1 MKLPLTAFA
10 LALVAL
16 SQGGQGAAQQQ
27 QQPPPPRPPTFR
39 TGTNVV
45 RVDVTVIDRRG
56 YPATEL
62 TADDFEVREDGQP
75 QTITQFKLV
84 EAYGQPTDDLSLP
97 IRSPEHAAAEAARE
111 DVRVFLFFWDE
122 YHIEEHRSA
131 LFARTGLTR
140 VMLNAFGPTD
150 LVAVM
155 DPLTPTDAIRFTRDR
170 RELANQVHR
179 LKGRRGVYFPRSLV
193 EEEHLRAPPQHG
205 GIEVIRQQ
213 VTTSAIRS
221 AAGFLGTLKEG
232 RKSLVLISETLGP
245 TRSAGEYGD
254 VVSSLTRAANET
266 NTVIYVFDPRG
277 LQIGRRMSDM
287 LDTIAYASG
296 GQPIVTNDL
305 AARFTRVVVNQSS
318 AFYLLGY
325 AKEVAADGK
334 FHDIKVRVKRP
345 GLEVRARNGYWA
357 PRLGDLARAKAV
369 AAEAVLPPAIETA
382 FASLRPA
389 RSRSVAEVWTG
400 VSKDAQGRALVTVAW
415 MPHSIDDAPP
425 SAARVSVTAIADETP
440 VFVGDIAASGT
451 SFPAPPG
458 SLELAI
464 TVRDESGEVLDR
476 LPRVLAVPDG
486 ASSPLALTTPAIVR
500 LRTARDLRE
509 HAAAAQPPIHAGR
522 DFERTDRMLVRF
534 GVHGSDAG
542 VTARA
547 WLLDR
552 RGASLVELPVG
563 RDEGRG
569 GLQIDLPLSNIARGE
584 YVIAIEANRGA
595 ERADAHVAFRIV
607 R

>member
-16 SQGGQGAAQQQ
+16 SEGGQGAVQQ

-131 LFARTGLTR
+131 LFARNGLTR

-221 AAGFLGTLKEG
+221 AAGFLGSIKEG

-245 TRSAGEYGD
+245 TRGVSEYTD
-254 VVSSLTRAANET
+254 IMSSLSRAANET

-296 GQPIVTNDL
+296 GQPIITNDL
-305 AARFTRVVVNQSS
+305 AARFKRVVVHQAS

-334 FHDIKVRVKRP
+334 FHDIKVRVKRS

-357 PRLGDLARAKAV
+357 PRLADVTRAKAAAV
-369 AAEAVLPPAIETA
+369 AAVLPPAIETA

-400 VSKDAQGRALVTVAW
+400 VSKDALGRALVTVAW
-415 MPHSIDDAPP
+415 TPYAIDDAPVA
-425 SAARVSVTAIADETP
+425 AARVSVTAIARDTP
-440 VFVGDIAASGT
+440 VFGGDIAASGT

-458 SLELAI
+458 PLELAI
-464 TVRDESGEVLDR
+464 TVRDENGEVLDR
-476 LPRVLAVPDG
+476 VPRVLTVPDP
-486 ASSPLALTTPAIVR
+486 ASAPLALTTPVVVR
-500 LRTARDLRE
+500 ARNARELRE
-509 HAAAAQPPIHAGR
+509 HAAASHLPIHAGR
-522 DFERTDRMLVRF
+522 DFERTDRVLVRF
-534 GVHGSDAG
+534 GVHGSDADVG
-542 VTARA
+542 TRA
-547 WLLDR
+547 SLLSR
-552 RGASLVELPVG
+552 RGASLVELPVQRVG
-563 RDEGRG
+563 ARG
-569 GLQIDLPLSNIARGE
+569 GLQIDLPLSSIARGE
-584 YVIAIEANRGA
+584 YVIAIEARRGE
-595 ERADAHVAFRIV
+595 ERAEAQVAFRIV